1 MPKRNEKYLGGY
13 AEYPLFFKGF
23 LVFGIIVIAFI
34 FIYYTQNVIGKIK
47 QDSKRVLT
55 AYARLWQMAASE
67 SPGGPEID
75 VIFEEIIQKSD
86 FPIVVTDANGEPQA
100 WREVKV
106 AWDDTTYAS
115 KQKLK
120 KIVEGMDKHKEPI
133 PIYFG
138 EEKKIINYLHYG
150 DSKLITKLKLMPLVE
165 VGVLFLFI
173 LVGFIT
179 FRNIKRSEQRS
190 IWVGM
195 AKETAH
201 QLGTPLSS
209 LLGWLELLRTKCES
223 FGTSL
228 QDKSVSAEGAR
239 LPSVGQG
246 SATGRHNKSAPFV
259 SKSLGARPNESE
271 TDNLE
276 ENKFELDEM
285 IKGMQADIKRLEKI
299 ATRFGQIGSTPELK
313 STDLNKIVSE
323 TVAYFKRRLPHAGS
337 GVVIKENLESLLP
350 IKVNAELL
358 SWVIENLL
366 KNSLEAVDSKQGV
379 IEISTKLDQDKKN
392 IIIEVCDNGRG
403 IPSREQKKI
412 FKPGYTTKKRGWG
425 LGLSLAKRI
434 VEEYHLGKILLKESI
449 PNQKTTFL
457 MVIPIQ

>member
-13 AEYPLFFKGF
+13 AEYPLLFKGF

-100 WREVKV
+100 WREVNV
-106 AWDDTTYAS
+106 AWDDTAYAS
-115 KQKLK
+115 RQKLK

-150 DSKLITKLKLMPLVE
+150 DSRLITKLKLMPLVE

-209 LLGWLELLRTKCES
+209 LLGWIELLKTKCES
-223 FGTSL
+223 APFAPESSL
-228 QDKSVSAEGAR
+228 QSAQTDTRMDEPSGSKTKARQDESV
-239 LPSVGQG
+239 
-246 SATGRHNKSAPFV
+246 TG
-259 SKSLGARPNESE
+259 
-271 TDNLE
+271 NLE
-276 ENKFELDEM
+276 ETKFELDEM
-285 IKGMQADIKRLEKI
+285 IKGMQGDIKRLEKI

-313 STDLNKIVSE
+313 LTDLNKIVSE
-323 TVAYFKRRLPHAGS
+323 TIAYFKQRIPHAGS
-337 GVVIKENLESLLP
+337 GVVIKENLEKLVS

-379 IEISTKLDQDKKN
+379 IEVFTKLDQDKKN

-434 VEEYHLGKILLKESI
+434 VEEYHLGKICLKESI

-457 MVIPIQ
+457 MVIPIE